1 MPYQFWEV
9 VIVRLSIAVGAVA
22 GATPAVTASHVH
34 VVLASV
40 PAWKI
45 IIINCDWHIQW
56 GSKYR
61 EYLNISSYFKWF
73 GIQMVGLSAMSY
85 ELDQRFEY

>member
-1 MPYQFWEV
+1 MTGGNINDVTQLGGLPYQFWEV

-40 PAWKI
+40 PARKKI
-45 IIINCDWHIQW
+45 IFYCDWHNVDPNT
-56 GSKYR
+56 G
-61 EYLNISSYFKWF
+61 
-73 GIQMVGLSAMSY
+73 GI
-85 ELDQRFEY
+85 